1 MPDRA
6 GWQAAQPAASPQPAQ
21 PAEEGYQ
28 AQLAAALEKKGAQ
41 LAADVLPV
49 LKESFRLYQSLFA
62 NLYNILY
69 RKSLI
74 QEDPYQY
81 DRKITEV
88 TVPSREPFAESEK
101 AEKLSQRLAEYQG
114 QLEFLN
120 TYYQFSLEFLSLDR
134 LKRVAGLVRYLDWG
148 NLITASADVNT
159 SVLAEA
165 LGKVKLGADKISAG
179 IVTDAAVQLATLSKQ
194 TLARLKEV
202 VAWQRESFKLDLR
215 RRLFAPLGAGLAK
228 AVADGAE
235 QAVPRLERAF
245 RQHLSD
251 RPFYRDLVREAL
263 DEDYS
268 PESAR
273 LRAAALDRLALPAE
287 KPAEQAPAVDYR
299 AVLLEAIRLLIPLQ
313 SPLDDALAK
322 LEANQEQT
330 AGRRRG
336 WRLRSLFGSARAGG
350 ASAVMEIRQFDS
362 STGVTRSSQVNFPEF
377 ATKVRRKSALLAT
390 LASAASSASAR
401 LRAAPEQELCDFLN
415 QNLGELQLFFRI
427 MAGLDAHFK
436 GARGA
441 GEVKGI
447 RIELA
452 EVKNCLVRANKKRY
466 EYTARKEEERQ
477 KQELGLR

>member
-1 MPDRA
+1 MKRLSLCGRLIASMA
-6 GWQAAQPAASPQPAQ
+6 GRTAQ
-21 PAEEGYQ
+21 PAEPAYQ
-28 AQLAAALEKKGAQ
+28 AQLAEALEKKGAQ

-62 NLYNILY
+62 NLFNILY

-114 QLEFLN
+114 Q
-120 TYYQFSLEFLSLDR
+120 LEFLSLDR

-194 TLARLKEV
+194 TLERLKEV

-245 RQHLSD
+245 RQHLND

-263 DEDYS
+263 EEDYS
-268 PESAR
+268 PDTAR
-273 LRAAALDRLALPAE
+273 LRAAALDRLALPAA

-299 AVLLEAIRLLIPLQ
+299 ALLLEAIRLLIPLQ
-313 SPLDDALAK
+313 SPLADALAK

-350 ASAVMEIRQFDS
+350 ASAVVEIRQFDS

-377 ATKVRRKSALLAT
+377 ADKVRRKTALLST
-390 LASAASSASAR
+390 LASSASSASAR
-401 LRAAPEQELCDFLN
+401 LRAAPEQELYDFLN
-415 QNLGELQLFFRI
+415 QNLGELQQLFRV
-427 MAGLDAHFK
+427 MAALDAHYK

-447 RIELA
+447 KIELA
-452 EVKNCLVRANKKRY
+452 AVKNCLVRSNKKRY
-466 EYTARKEEERQ
+466 EYAARKEEERQ
-477 KQELGLR
+477 KLELGLR